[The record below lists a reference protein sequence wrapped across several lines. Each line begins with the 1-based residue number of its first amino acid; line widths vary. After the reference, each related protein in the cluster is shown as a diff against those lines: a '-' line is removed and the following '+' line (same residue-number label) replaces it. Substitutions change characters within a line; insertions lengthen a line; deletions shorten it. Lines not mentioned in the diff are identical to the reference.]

1 MQVAVIEDQALVRDY
16 LAALLRRQFSPAK
29 IVTVGSMAELETRR
43 SELEGV
49 DLILFDVE
57 LGDGTTLDWAVQRS
71 QSAGRGALVA
81 LSSIPG
87 AFPFK
92 QLQAANISLVHKNDG
107 EAELL
112 NVIRQSLTGAVV
124 VSRGVMAIIQSAGRD
139 PSAATKLLTPKELRV
154 LALLGQRLSNDEIA
168 EVLGCS
174 VATVTDHRKRVMN
187 KLDLHSIEQIIDY
200 AIRHGV
206 IHDSPAAR
214 ARVRRPSSA
223 GDSAPP

>member
-16 LAALLRRQFSPAK
+16 LAALLQRQFSPAK
-29 IVTVGSMAELETRR
+29 IVTLGSMAELETRR
-43 SELEGV
+43 RELEGI

-57 LGDGTTLDWAVQRS
+57 LGDGTTLDWAMQRR
-71 QSAGRGALVA
+71 QAAAAGAMVA

-112 NVIRQSLTGAVV
+112 GVIRQTLTGAVV

-139 PSAATKLLTPKELRV
+139 PIAATKLLTAKELQV
-154 LALLGQRLSNDEIA
+154 LALLGQRFSNAEIA
-168 EVLGCS
+168 DMLGCS
-174 VATVTDHRKRVMN
+174 VFTVTDHRKRIMG

-206 IHDSPAAR
+206 IHDSQAAQARGQR
-214 ARVRRPSSA
+214 ASSA
-223 GDSAPP
+223 GDSARP